1 MSVAAVRFDSESV
14 ILTLHS
20 GGEIRCGRSLV
31 AQVSP
36 DELPRPEPAGAS
48 TNPGAP
54 SDAAAGGVPYA
65 GLISRLAGQHQVDP
79 ALVHA
84 VVRVESAYRAD
95 ATSPRGAMG
104 LMQLMPATAR
114 QYGVADAYDP
124 ESNLSAGIRHLKSLL
139 DRHTLREAVAA
150 YNAGEDAVRRHG
162 GVPPFPETR
171 AYVRAVLAEVGGD
184 RR

>member
-1 MSVAAVRFDSESV
+1 
-14 ILTLHS
+14 
-20 GGEIRCGRSLV
+20 
-31 AQVSP
+31 
-36 DELPRPEPAGAS
+36 
-48 TNPGAP
+48 
-54 SDAAAGGVPYA
+54 
-65 GLISRLAGQHQVDP
+65 
-79 ALVHA
+79 
-84 VVRVESAYRAD
+84 
-95 ATSPRGAMG
+95 MG

-139 DRHTLREAVAA
+139 DRHALREAVAA

-171 AYVRAVLAEVGGD
+171 AYVRAVLGVVEGD